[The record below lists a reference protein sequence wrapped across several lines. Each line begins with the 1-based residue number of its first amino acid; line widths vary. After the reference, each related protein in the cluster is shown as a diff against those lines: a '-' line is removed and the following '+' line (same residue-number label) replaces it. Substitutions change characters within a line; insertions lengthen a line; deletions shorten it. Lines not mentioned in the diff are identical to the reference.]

1 MSNDIASIKANST
14 IEDLSGKYLTFML
27 GDEEYGVPILKAQEI
42 ISMINMTR
50 IPKTPDYVKGVINL
64 RGSIIPVIDMRLKL
78 EFEPMEYN
86 ERTCIIVG
94 HVYFPNGASATMG
107 MIVDI
112 VHEVVDIAQKDID
125 KTPVLG
131 GDVDANCMLGIGHFN
146 EKIVMLLDIDKVFCE
161 DEMLQTIEVE

>member
-1 MSNDIASIKANST
+1 MNNDIANVKANLS

-27 GDEEYGVPILKAQEI
+27 GEEEYGVPILKAQEI

-78 EFEPMEYN
+78 GFEEQEYN
-86 ERTCIIVG
+86 ERTCTVVG
-94 HVYFPNGASATMG
+94 RINFPNNTSVTMG

-112 VHEVVDIAQKDID
+112 VHEVVDISQENID
-125 KTPVLG
+125 KNTMLG
-131 GDVDANCMLGIGHFN
+131 GSVDASFMLGIGHFN
-146 EKIVMLLDIDKVFCE
+146 DKIIMLLDIDKIFSE
-161 DEMLQTIEVE
+161 DEMLQSVESE

>member
-1 MSNDIASIKANST
+1 MNNDIANIKANSS

-27 GDEEYGVPILKAQEI
+27 GEEEYGVPILKAQEI

-78 EFEPMEYN
+78 GFEEQEYN
-86 ERTCIIVG
+86 ERTCTVVG
-94 HVYFPNGASATMG
+94 RVNFSNNTTVTMG

-112 VHEVVDIAQKDID
+112 VHEVVDISQENID
-125 KTPVLG
+125 KNPMLG
-131 GDVDANCMLGIGHFN
+131 GAVDASFMLGIGHFN
-146 EKIVMLLDIDKVFCE
+146 EKIVMLLDIDKIFSE
-161 DEMLQTIEVE
+161 DEMIQAVESE